1 MMPAFVNRSLSAVVA
16 SFVIVGSLGVVL
28 FMASLVNG
36 RLSDNAERQVVL
48 FTEQVAENVRIKM
61 YSMQDAIGEFTVQSD
76 DPAAVL
82 PALVALKDRTGFS
95 LVAFANMDGEGIRAT
110 ASSFATAD
118 LRVEETALAQG
129 KESYSP
135 TYENEQGQYVRMAQ
149 KPLYIGEEQ
158 VGALYAE
165 IPFGLFDIAG
175 AGKFYADPGTMVLVD
190 APTGE
195 ILDCGGEGLGGT
207 LREGLSLF
215 QYLRNG
221 SVPNRQIL
229 HDVTP
234 TSMPDVAR
242 AGSSV
247 DALEEAVSQHRT
259 CLFAANIA
267 GEPTYACLVPVGMGR
282 WYVGTLVPETQV
294 RSEES
299 LVDSAFL
306 VGLAVMLG
314 CLAIVGALGLT
325 AYRRHIDS
333 RNVEATARLYQALS
347 NSVDMAVYLY
357 SPSDGEA
364 TPIVAKAKG
373 ILGVSFTDLVGRGAK
388 TASVQL
394 SDEGRMLFDRL
405 RQGQV
410 YADESGEFSL
420 FDVGASSDRWIA
432 YSVSP
437 LRFEG
442 KRQLLVV
449 LRDTT
454 AEKSTQLSM
463 REAMLAAEAANH
475 AKSVFL
481 SRMSH
486 EIRTPMN
493 GILGMLQIM
502 RGSLGDPAAIER
514 SLDKM
519 DVASNHLLGII
530 NDVLDLSKIES
541 GSITLV
547 AKPFRL
553 AEMLDEV
560 RTIVQAQCDQ
570 RSQLFRD
577 LRLFDGAFGKVVY
590 LGDEARIR
598 QMLLNLLSNS
608 SKYTHP
614 AGIVTLETKVEP
626 SSMRGYHDVT
636 FTISDNGIGMESGF
650 LDRVFEPF
658 AMEGRSHEQG
668 TGLGMPIVRNIAAMM
683 GGTVDVRSQVG
694 DGTTFVVKLPLKVS
708 PRKTLEDGRAASPV
722 PGTSPSSLRGRRIMV
737 VEDNELNAEIASTL
751 LGQAGLVVDVVE
763 DGRRAVE
770 LFQGRPAGTYDA
782 ILMDIQMPV
791 MDGYEA
797 TGRIRRSGRDDAAS
811 VPIIAMSANAF
822 SEDVAKSLEA
832 GMNMHLS
839 KPIDIGKVLSALV
852 ELIG

>member
-1 MMPAFVNRSLSAVVA
+1 MASAFVNRSLSAVAA
-16 SFVIVGSLGVVL
+16 SFVIVGGLGVVL

-36 RLSDNAERQVVL
+36 HLSGNAERQVVL

-61 YSMQDAIGEFTVQSD
+61 YSIQDAIGEFTVQSD

-95 LVAFANMDGEGIRAT
+95 LVAFANMDGQGVRAIG
-110 ASSFATAD
+110 SSFTTAD
-118 LRVEETALAQG
+118 LQVEETALSRG
-129 KESYSP
+129 EESYSP

-149 KPLYIGEEQ
+149 KPLYIGERQ
-158 VGALYAE
+158 VGALYTE
-165 IPFGLFDIAG
+165 IALALFDIAE
-175 AGKFYADPGTMVLVD
+175 AGRFYADPATMVLID
-190 APTGE
+190 SATGE
-195 ILDCGGEGLGGT
+195 VLACGGGGFGGT
-207 LREGLSLF
+207 LQQGLSLF

-221 SVPNRQIL
+221 SVPNKQIL
-229 HDVTP
+229 HDITP
-234 TSMPDVAR
+234 SSMPDVVR
-242 AGSSV
+242 ADGSV
-247 DALEEAVSQHRT
+247 DVLEEAVSQHRT
-259 CLFAANIA
+259 CLFMANIA

-282 WYVGTLVPETQV
+282 WSVGTLVPETQV

-299 LVDSAFL
+299 LVDGAFL
-306 VGLAVMLG
+306 VGMAVMLG

-325 AYRRHIDS
+325 AYRRHLDS
-333 RNVEATARLYQALS
+333 RNVEATAQLYQALS

-357 SPSDGEA
+357 GPSDGA
-364 TPIVAKAKG
+364 TTPIVAKSKG
-373 ILGVSFTDLVGRGAK
+373 ILGVSFADLVGQGDDALNSR
-388 TASVQL
+388 L

-405 RQGQV
+405 RHGQV

-420 FDVGASSDRWIA
+420 FDVGSSSDRWIA

-437 LRFEG
+437 LRFKG
-442 KRQLLVV
+442 KQQLLVV
-449 LRDTT
+449 LRDVT
-454 AEKSTQLSM
+454 AEKTTQLSM
-463 REAMLAAEAANH
+463 REAMLAAEAANS
-475 AKSVFL
+475 AKSAFL
-481 SRMSH
+481 SGMSH

-502 RGSLGDPAAIER
+502 RGSLGDPDAIER

-541 GSITLV
+541 GSMTL
-547 AKPFRL
+547 ATEPFRI

-560 RTIVQAQCDQ
+560 RDIIQAQCDR

-577 LRLFDGAFGKVVY
+577 VRLFDGSFGETVY

-614 AGIVTLETKVEP
+614 AGVVTLETKVEP

-636 FTISDNGIGMESGF
+636 FTISDNGIGMEPEF
-650 LDRVFEPF
+650 LKRVFEPF

-668 TGLGMPIVRNIAAMM
+668 TGLGMPIVRNIASMM

-694 DGTTFVVKLPLKVS
+694 EGTTFVVKLSLRVS
-708 PRKTLEDGRAASPV
+708 PRKTVEGAHGSPSLFE
-722 PGTSPSSLRGRRIMV
+722 TTPSSLRGKRVMV

-751 LGQAGLVVDVVE
+751 LGQAGLIVDVAE
-763 DGRRAVE
+763 DGRQAVE
-770 LFQGRPAGTYDA
+770 LFSDRPAGTYDA

-797 TGRIRRSGRDDAAS
+797 TDRIRKSGCADASS
-811 VPIIAMSANAF
+811 VPIVAMSANAF
-822 SEDVAKSLEA
+822 SEDVAKSLDA